1 MKPGDVRGSVHP
13 SSALIRAGL
22 EGIPAIIAS
31 AGEHGA
37 RRFLEFFTAN
47 IRNKNTRRAY
57 VRAVKLFL
65 AYLEARGVHELSRV
79 EPMMVAAYIEQ
90 LGENLAKPSVKQHLA
105 AIRMLFDWLV
115 TGGVVPFNPASSVRG
130 PRFSARRGKTPVLD
144 DDQVQQLL
152 ESIDTSKPVGLR
164 DRALIAIMAYDFAR
178 IGAVVAMNVE
188 DYHQQGKKW
197 WFRFHEKGG
206 KRHELPAHHIAE
218 AAVDAYLELAGIV
231 GDKKEPLFRTV
242 RGRTG
247 QLTENRLTEN
257 DALRIVKRRAR
268 EAGLP
273 SSTCNHSFR
282 ATCITNFRKNGGSRS
297 KAADLAAHASERT
310 TRLYDRSDDPITLD
324 EIERVNYRS
333 DG

>member
-1 MKPGDVRGSVHP
+1 M
-13 SSALIRAGL
+13 
-22 EGIPAIIAS
+22 
-31 AGEHGA
+31 
-37 RRFLEFFTAN
+37 
-47 IRNKNTRRAY
+47 
-57 VRAVKLFL
+57 FL
-65 AYLEARGVHELSRV
+65 AWLEARGVHELGRV
-79 EPMMVAAYIEQ
+79 EPMMVAAYIEK
-90 LGENLAKPSVKQHLA
+90 LGEDLAKPSVKQHLA
-105 AIRMLFDWLV
+105 AIRKLFDWLV

-152 ESIDTSKPVGLR
+152 DSIDTSKPIGLR
-164 DRALIAIMAYDFAR
+164 DRALLAVIAYDFAQV
-178 IGAVVAMNVE
+178 GAVVAMNVE
-188 DYHQQGKKW
+188 DYHRQGKKW

-218 AAVDAYLELAGIV
+218 AAVDAYLEGAGS
-231 GDKKEPLFRTV
+231 DKKTPLFRTV

-257 DALRIVKRRAR
+257 DSLRIVKRPAAA
-268 EAGLP
+268 AGLP

-310 TRLYDRSDDPITLD
+310 TRLYDRGDDPITLD

-333 DG
+333 E